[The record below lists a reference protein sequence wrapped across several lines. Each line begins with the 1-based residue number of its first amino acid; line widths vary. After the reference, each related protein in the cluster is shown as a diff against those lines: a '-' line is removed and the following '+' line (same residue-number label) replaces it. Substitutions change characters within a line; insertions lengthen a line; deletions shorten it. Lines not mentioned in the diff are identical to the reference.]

1 MIVQCDSQVTSMV
14 STVEAGRD
22 IDSYKDEVL
31 ISVHLKRIVQ
41 ARFEVPVEF
50 ERCANAADVRRSL
63 FQV

>member
-1 MIVQCDSQVTSMV
+1 MV

-31 ISVHLKRIVQ
+31 MSVHLKRIVQ

-50 ERCANAADVRRSL
+50 ERCANAVDVGRSL

>member
-1 MIVQCDSQVTSMV
+1 MIVKCDAQVTSMV

-41 ARFEVPVEF
+41 ACFEVPVEF
-50 ERCANAADVRRSL
+50 ERCANAVDVGRSL

>member
-1 MIVQCDSQVTSMV
+1 MV

-31 ISVHLKRIVQ
+31 ISVHLERIVQ

>member
-1 MIVQCDSQVTSMV
+1 MQSDVQVTSMV

-41 ARFEVPVEF
+41 ARFEIPVEF
-50 ERCANAADVRRSL
+50 ERRADAVDVRRSL

>member
-1 MIVQCDSQVTSMV
+1 MQCDVQVTSMM

-31 ISVHLKRIVQ
+31 ISVHLERIVQ
-41 ARFEVPVEF
+41 ARIEVPVEF